1 MRTIEA
7 LAPEG
12 KVLFWNAASFG
23 EMEPNVLQNYAKHI
37 SSFSSHLFLMQMFSG
52 KNGTN
57 SPVTM
62 PVYEAAFSSYEL
74 LGKSESTLADTVTP
88 IFEDS
93 GVYHNTFWEKK
104 CNT

>member
-1 MRTIEA
+1 
-7 LAPEG
+7 
-12 KVLFWNAASFG
+12 
-23 EMEPNVLQNYAKHI
+23 
-37 SSFSSHLFLMQMFSG
+37 MQMFSG

-88 IFEDS
+88 IFEDAD
-93 GVYHNTFWEKK
+93 VYHNTFWEKK
-104 CNT
+104 CND